1 METGLVGVVGS
12 CMLAGVAAGQTLDVV
27 VSQPPATG
35 VGSQASEHVT
45 GAQTI
50 EPARELVDDFI
61 APHDAVA
68 HRIRLYA
75 EPSSNV
81 YAIRLRL
88 IELDQQGNEIA
99 EIAETTAGVR
109 RVGAGTAKGLD
120 VFDVDLDGPVGLRD
134 GTRYGIEAV
143 GLLVSPTLGDIDRSW
158 RWVGAAGDGSMLE
171 RTDSGLVRLD
181 HPGAAFEV
189 LGEILAPVCLADVN
203 EDGALTPAD
212 FSAWV
217 AAFNARDPK
226 ADQNGDGQILPDD
239 FTAWVS
245 NYNAGC

>member
-12 CMLAGVAAGQTLDVV
+12 CVLAGAAAGQTLDVV

-99 EIAETTAGVR
+99 GIAETTAGVR

-134 GTRYGIEAV
+134 
-143 GLLVSPTLGDIDRSW
+143 
-158 RWVGAAGDGSMLE
+158 
-171 RTDSGLVRLD
+171 
-181 HPGAAFEV
+181 
-189 LGEILAPVCLADVN
+189 
-203 EDGALTPAD
+203 
-212 FSAWV
+212 
-217 AAFNARDPK
+217 
-226 ADQNGDGQILPDD
+226 
-239 FTAWVS
+239 
-245 NYNAGC
+245 